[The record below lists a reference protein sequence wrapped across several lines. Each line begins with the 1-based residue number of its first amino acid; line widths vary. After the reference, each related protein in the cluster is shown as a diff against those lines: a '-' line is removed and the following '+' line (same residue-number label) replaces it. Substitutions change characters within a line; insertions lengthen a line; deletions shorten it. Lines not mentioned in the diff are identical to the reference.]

1 MGLLVGLLPE
11 PGLKTVS
18 PLGRPKRDDRRAC
31 DKPLRLSSSISLLL
45 RASFRACRLDMVD
58 DTITIELESL
68 PAPTLSSSEDR
79 VRSMTPAVVVV
90 LRFEFFGFFAEP
102 SSCVRSTKTGFLL
115 SWVDVDCDAPGN
127 LSSWRVSADLARA
140 GPRAG

>member
-1 MGLLVGLLPE
+1 
-11 PGLKTVS
+11 
-18 PLGRPKRDDRRAC
+18 
-31 DKPLRLSSSISLLL
+31 
-45 RASFRACRLDMVD
+45 MVD

-90 LRFEFFGFFAEP
+90 LRFGFFGFFAEP